1 MTNHKEFLY
10 KKIYDDL
17 IRGILEGVYSPE
29 KRLPS
34 EKELAGKYGV
44 SRITSKKA
52 LELLEENGYVTR
64 MPGRGS
70 FVTGKS
76 PPTDDKVT
84 GDAEQSGKS
93 RLIGMIIEDFA
104 ENFGTMIIAGT
115 EQGCR
120 ERGYSLVIKRSNG
133 SQKQEGEAI
142 EDLVRLG
149 VEGILIIPVH
159 GDNYNPMILR
169 LAVESFPFVLIDR
182 ELKGIPASF
191 VGTDNLTAATGLTD
205 LLFDLGNRHICF
217 VSPSM
222 SDTSTILDR
231 REGFLKSNAEHEV
244 LVDDGSFLYD
254 LSSTLPG
261 QPKSDGIRKDA
272 ETVKQYLLKHP
283 ETTAFFAVEY
293 NIALII
299 SKAVRELGKRI
310 PEDYAV
316 VCFDSPPN
324 FVEQYAFTHIQQ
336 DETEIGLKSVE
347 LLFDRM
353 KGGKIE
359 KCYWKGTLV
368 RGESTPKLKK

>member
-17 IRGILEGVYSPE
+17 IRGISEGVYSSE

-52 LELLEENGYVTR
+52 LELLEENGYITR

-70 FVTGKS
+70 FVTAKS
-76 PPTDDKVT
+76 PPAGGKA
-84 GDAEQSGKS
+84 AENPAQDGKS

-104 ENFGTMIIAGT
+104 ENFGTMIIAGA
-115 EQGCR
+115 EQACR
-120 ERGYSLVIKRSNG
+120 ERGYSLIVKRSNG

-142 EDLVRLG
+142 EELIRLRA
-149 VEGILIIPVH
+149 EGILIIPVH
-159 GDNYNPMILR
+159 GDNYNPVILR
-169 LAVESFPFVLIDR
+169 LAVEAFPFVLIDR

-191 VGTDNLTAATGLTD
+191 VGTDNLTAAKGLTD
-205 LLFDLGNRHICF
+205 TLFDLGHRHICF
-217 VSPSM
+217 VSPSEA
-222 SDTSTILDR
+222 DTSTIQDR
-231 REGFLKSNAEHEV
+231 REGFLRSNAEHEV
-244 LVDDGSFLYD
+244 LVDDGFFLYD

-261 QPKSDGIRKDA
+261 RPKNDGIRKDT
-272 ETVKQYLLKHP
+272 ETVKRYLLKHP

-310 PEDYAV
+310 PEDCAV

-347 LLFDRM
+347 LLFGRM
-353 KGGKIE
+353 KGEKIE
-359 KCYWKGTLV
+359 KCFLRGKLV
-368 RGESTPKLKK
+368 WGESARHEID